1 MRTAAQPHCAAVF
14 RNHQVAVEPNRTAP
28 YLPTL
33 YVIPARLSSHARRG
47 FFSDSPTLQEC
58 RLAQNQAVCYNQYG
72 RYGPCRQAAAA
83 GGIFHSRRTEEWEV
97 KSHV

>member
-47 FFSDSPTLQEC
+47 FF
-58 RLAQNQAVCYNQYG
+58 
-72 RYGPCRQAAAA
+72 
-83 GGIFHSRRTEEWEV
+83 
-97 KSHV
+97 